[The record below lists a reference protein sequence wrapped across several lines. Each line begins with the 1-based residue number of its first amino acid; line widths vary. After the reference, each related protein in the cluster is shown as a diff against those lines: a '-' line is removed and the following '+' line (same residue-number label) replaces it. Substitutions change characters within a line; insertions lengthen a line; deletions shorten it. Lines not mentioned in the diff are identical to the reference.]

1 MKVYNTVDLELF
13 DERTSRKTIN
23 RVNDPNWEA
32 TDIVAYSQNSRLMC
46 DAISN
51 NYCQSIHRTRNS
63 CNLAGN
69 HKNDVHLC

>member
-32 TDIVAYSQNSRLMC
+32 TDIVAYSQNSRC
-46 DAISN
+46 
-51 NYCQSIHRTRNS
+51 HF
-63 CNLAGN
+63 
-69 HKNDVHLC
+69 K